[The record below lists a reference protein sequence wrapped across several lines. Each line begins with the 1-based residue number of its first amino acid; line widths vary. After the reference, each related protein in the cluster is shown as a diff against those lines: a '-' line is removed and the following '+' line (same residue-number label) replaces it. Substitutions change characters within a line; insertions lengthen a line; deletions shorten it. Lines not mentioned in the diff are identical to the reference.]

1 MSNILENKKKRKLP
15 FELVSNLLIELLDS
29 KLSKLETKNKVE
41 MNNIESMSQNTK
53 IIINEI
59 QTINK
64 KVKQK
69 IKTTKKITTNNDLN
83 INKKTN
89 IKISTK
95 LNKLI
100 TCKKNEN
107 SLERELYSKIKT
119 TKNNNIKN
127 LKLNRS
133 EMLSD
138 VFLNNKINKSNTI
151 SIILN
156 TSKRESKVIKKSK
169 SKSKKKRGITLI
181 PLTPSRKKTKGKEKS
196 KYYYNNINLIKH
208 SKTNTNLYNKY
219 KNRSC
224 KILPLLNKDKSK
236 SAKNNELDLMYAPTR
251 DDDKRIYDL
260 NPYMSKIIL
269 NKDKNNKIK
278 CNLFKRKDIDDFN
291 KSVDNKELTLNDSLM
306 NDVNND
312 ELLIYYHDR
321 KTMTLL
327 DDITLTKSFFG
338 DETDCDLDLDK
349 NIENQNNLKNDNDN
363 FTLAEKLELFKDN
376 IIKYLSKED
385 MLRLGLINKEWFKI
399 IMEDFIS
406 KRENIIG
413 SIKKDLKILKNK
425 NPDIIDKNDNNNNFT
440 IKPFEYNNLS
450 CRVIPL
456 LDTISIESLF
466 NNYRPIDINNKDIIL
481 VFDLFFIA
489 IGYKKKILSFKND
502 IKSKWNFYKNIFEK
516 NKNKNFGN
524 FITNIIKG
532 KIFDNDTINSL
543 YEYSKNY
550 INIIT
555 PKYFEKI
562 NNIIGLFVFIVKDIL
577 EHVGI
582 TKDLNDKKN
591 VTKLYLLFNAR
602 ISSNTII
609 LQKLNK
615 INSIISNKK

>member
-1 MSNILENKKKRKLP
+1 
-15 FELVSNLLIELLDS
+15 
-29 KLSKLETKNKVE
+29 
-41 MNNIESMSQNTK
+41 
-53 IIINEI
+53 
-59 QTINK
+59 
-64 KVKQK
+64 
-69 IKTTKKITTNNDLN
+69 
-83 INKKTN
+83 
-89 IKISTK
+89 
-95 LNKLI
+95 
-100 TCKKNEN
+100 
-107 SLERELYSKIKT
+107 
-119 TKNNNIKN
+119 
-127 LKLNRS
+127 
-133 EMLSD
+133 
-138 VFLNNKINKSNTI
+138 
-151 SIILN
+151 
-156 TSKRESKVIKKSK
+156 
-169 SKSKKKRGITLI
+169 
-181 PLTPSRKKTKGKEKS
+181 
-196 KYYYNNINLIKH
+196 
-208 SKTNTNLYNKY
+208 
-219 KNRSC
+219 
-224 KILPLLNKDKSK
+224 
-236 SAKNNELDLMYAPTR
+236 
-251 DDDKRIYDL
+251 
-260 NPYMSKIIL
+260 
-269 NKDKNNKIK
+269 
-278 CNLFKRKDIDDFN
+278 
-291 KSVDNKELTLNDSLM
+291 
-306 NDVNND
+306 
-312 ELLIYYHDR
+312 
-321 KTMTLL
+321 
-327 DDITLTKSFFG
+327 LTKSFFG

-385 MLRLGLINKEWFKI
+385 LLRVGLINKEWFKI